1 MHRGKTILVKWLKAT
16 QVSKIDKSQVR
27 HGRVVQGSCIQS
39 RHLNCYLYNYAPY
52 EKYLE
57 GSVIW
62 QKVFKIYIWL
72 SQKSKTIHRKCSGG
86 KHCPTLM
93 IIMQM
98 Q

>member
-16 QVSKIDKSQVR
+16 QVSKIDKSQVDMEELFK
-27 HGRVVQGSCIQS
+27 GSCIQS

-62 QKVFKIYIWL
+62 QKCSKYLYDYHRNLKIYIGNVL
-72 SQKSKTIHRKCSGG
+72 EENIAQH
-86 KHCPTLM
+86 
-93 IIMQM
+93 
-98 Q
+98 